1 MPKEYLMSIAS
12 SLFFIC
18 YIPEFYANII
28 NKNANIYN
36 VFEKI
41 VLIVGTGFG
50 FGYALTTD
58 SNALKINYG
67 ILFGLDTIS
76 TSMRAY
82 YAYKNRNKDVRLVLY
97 DDNHIKNHIEN
108 HNPIQ
113 GSIIHTP
120 IASNNH
126 IDVSIDEDDRL

>member
-1 MPKEYLMSIAS
+1 MPKEYLMTIAS

-18 YIPEFYANII
+18 YIPEFYANIR
-28 NKNANIYN
+28 NKNANVYN

-67 ILFGLDTIS
+67 ILFGLDTIA

-82 YAYKNRNKDVRLVLY
+82 YAYKNRNQDVRLVLY
-97 DDNHIKNHIEN
+97 DDNHIEN

-113 GSIIHTP
+113 GSIQGPIIHTP

-126 IDVSIDEDDRL
+126 VDVSIDEDDRL